1 MHLSIQRLESDRIQD
16 FMSPNR
22 FYGSFEL
29 TSLFHNNKLRILLI
43 LNIFCGLFK
52 LDSVKI
58 VHNEL
63 RYIIRFSNFLKMKH
77 FQTCLPEPKT
87 KSKTKNL
94 EFLNC
99 LTNCLSWLFF
109 LQMLSDLF
117 TRFLK
122 NFDSQFRN
130 RLLDP
135 VSKFENV
142 PFSVGFHNFTSK
154 LYRFR
159 DLCTYCYIFF

>member
-1 MHLSIQRLESDRIQD
+1 
-16 FMSPNR
+16 MSPNR

-94 EFLNC
+94 EF
-99 LTNCLSWLFF
+99 SELFDQLFILAFFSSDAIWFVYKISKKFWF
-109 LQMLSDLF
+109 L
-117 TRFLK
+117 
-122 NFDSQFRN
+122 
-130 RLLDP
+130 
-135 VSKFENV
+135 VSESVVGSGEQVWKCSI
-142 PFSVGFHNFTSK
+142 FSRIS
-154 LYRFR
+154 
-159 DLCTYCYIFF
+159 